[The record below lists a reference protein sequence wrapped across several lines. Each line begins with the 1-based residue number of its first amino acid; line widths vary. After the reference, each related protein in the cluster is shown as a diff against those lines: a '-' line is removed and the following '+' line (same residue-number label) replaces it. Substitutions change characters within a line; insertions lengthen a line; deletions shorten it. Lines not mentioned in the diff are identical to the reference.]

1 MNILIV
7 DDNLTNLKLMR
18 TQLEGEG
25 HEVTQARD
33 GVEAMQLLEHQPVS
47 AVISDILM
55 PRMDGYRL
63 CHEIRK
69 NARFRNLPTI
79 IYSSTFS
86 SADDEKLALDVGAD
100 KYLSKPASL
109 ELIVAALHEVVAKP
123 HAMPQT
129 GALPEVDGL
138 KEYSQRLVNK
148 LANKKNSLERVNR
161 ELRATRDQLAHLLRH
176 SPAVLYFMKVTGD
189 PVIPVPE
196 LISENMPRMLGFTAE
211 ESCSFKWWVEHL
223 HPEDRERAMAGVTET
238 IERGVSNSEYRIQH
252 NAGHYLWMQDNRQL
266 VRNVAGE
273 PTDIVGVLTNITERK
288 QTESQMLRAQRL
300 ESIGTLACGVAHDLN
315 NVLTPILITVELMRL
330 DFPDLP
336 AESLEFIETSAKRGT
351 DMVKHL
357 LTFVKGAEGERRP
370 VQTLLLFKELEK
382 LISVSFPKNI
392 TLCTC
397 YAKDLG
403 AIMGDATQLEQV
415 LLNLCVNAR
424 DAMPA
429 GGTLTLKTENL
440 EMDAAAASLIPEARP
455 GSYIAWSISDTG
467 AGIPSEILDR
477 IFEPFFSTKGPTKG
491 TGLGL
496 STVSGVVKSH
506 RGFLKVFSVVGQGS
520 TFIVCL
526 PTDRPDNGAAL
537 PTTRIQPSFD
547 GNGETLLVVEDD
559 AAMRNFL
566 RMLLTELNFKVLTAA
581 DGADALIQVSEN
593 QAELR
598 AVITDINMPNM
609 DGIDFARVL
618 KAKLPHA
625 GIIVASGAIVE
636 QTREELEHLGVLA
649 MLEKPFTSEQLIETL
664 RDFFSN

>member
-18 TQLEGEG
+18 TQLESEG
-25 HEVTQARD
+25 HGITQARD
-33 GVEAMQLLEHQPVS
+33 GAEAMELLELLPVD

-69 NARFRNLPTI
+69 HARFRNLPTI

-109 ELIVAALHEVVAKP
+109 DIIVAALHEVVARP
-123 HAMPQT
+123 HATPEA

-148 LANKKNSLERVNR
+148 LADKKHSLELANR
-161 ELRATRDQLAHLLRH
+161 ELRATRDQLAHLIKH
-176 SPAVLYFMKVTGD
+176 SPAVLYSLKVMGD
-189 PVIPVPE
+189 QVIPVPE

-211 ESCSFKWWVEHL
+211 ESCSFKWWEEHL
-223 HPEDRERAMAGVTET
+223 HPEDRERAMAGVPET
-238 IERGVSNSEYRIQH
+238 IERGVANSEYRIQH
-252 NAGHYLWMQDNRQL
+252 KDGRYLWVQDNRQL

-330 DFPDLP
+330 DFPELP
-336 AESLEFIETSAKRGT
+336 PESLEFIETSAKRGT

-370 VQTLLLFKELEK
+370 VQTLTLFKEMEK
-382 LISVSFPKNI
+382 LISFSFPKNI
-392 TLCTC
+392 TLRTS
-397 YAKDLG
+397 YAKDVR
-403 AIMGDATQLEQV
+403 AIVGDATQLEQA

-429 GGTLTLKTENL
+429 GGTLTLKAENIEL
-440 EMDAAAASLIPEARP
+440 DAAAGRLNPEARP
-455 GSYIAWSISDTG
+455 GPYIAWSVSDTG
-467 AGIPSEILDR
+467 SGIPTEILDR
-477 IFEPFFSTKGPTKG
+477 IFEPFFSTKGPNKG

-496 STVSGVVKSH
+496 STVSGIVKSH
-506 RGFLKVFSVVGQGS
+506 RGFLKVTSVVGQGS

-526 PTDRPDNGAAL
+526 PTDRPDDGAAML
-537 PTTRIQPSFD
+537 TTKIQPAFD

-559 AAMRNFL
+559 AALRNFL

-618 KAKLPHA
+618 KAKLPRA
-625 GIIVASGAIVE
+625 GIIVASGEINE
-636 QTREELEHLGVLA
+636 QTSSEFKHLGVLA

>member
-25 HEVTQARD
+25 HEITQAHD
-33 GVEAMQLLEHQPVS
+33 GVEALTLLEHQPVD

-55 PRMDGYRL
+55 PRMDGYGL
-63 CHEIRK
+63 CREIRK

-79 IYSSTFS
+79 IYSSTFTS
-86 SADDEKLALDVGAD
+86 PDDVKLALDVGAD

-109 ELIVAALHEVVAKP
+109 EIIVAALDEVIAKP
-123 HAMPQT
+123 HLVPDPE
-129 GALPEVDGL
+129 ALPQPEGL
-138 KEYSQRLVNK
+138 KEYSQRLVDK
-148 LANKKNSLERVNR
+148 LADKKNRLEAANR
-161 ELRATRDQLAHLLRH
+161 QLSATRDQLAHLLKY
-176 SPAVLYFMKVTGD
+176 SAAVLYSLKIKGD
-189 PVIPVPE
+189 VIILGLV
-196 LISENMPRMLGFTAE
+196 SENMIQLLGFTAE
-211 ESCSFKWWVEHL
+211 ESCSLGWWTEHL
-223 HPEDRERAMAGVTET
+223 HPDDREHALAGVPET
-238 IERGVSNSEYRIQH
+238 IARGVSNSEYRIRH
-252 NAGHYLWMQDNRQL
+252 KAGHYLWVQDNRQL

-273 PTDIVGVLTNITERK
+273 PTDIVGVWTNITERK
-288 QTESQMLRAQRL
+288 QTESQVLRAQRL

-315 NVLTPILITVELMRL
+315 NVLTPILITTELMRL
-330 DFPDLP
+330 DFPGLP
-336 AESLEFIETSAKRGT
+336 AESLDFIETSAKRGT

-649 MLEKPFTSEQLIETL
+649 MLEKPFTADQLIETL
-664 RDFFSN
+664 RNFFKG